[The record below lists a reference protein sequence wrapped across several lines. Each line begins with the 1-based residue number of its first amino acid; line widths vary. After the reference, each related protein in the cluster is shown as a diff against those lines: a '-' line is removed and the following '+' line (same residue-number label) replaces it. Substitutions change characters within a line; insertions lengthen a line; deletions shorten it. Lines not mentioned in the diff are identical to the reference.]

1 MAKKLI
7 YQVKIEEDI
16 NIIEMLL
23 NRIYVVART
32 EDVMIHEK
40 LVELHK
46 IIDELKNFV

>member
-7 YQVKIEEDI
+7 YRVKIEEDI
-16 NIIEMLL
+16 NIIETLL

-32 EDVMIHEK
+32 EDVIYEK

-46 IIDELKNFV
+46 VINELKIFV